1 MATTLSRIVARL
13 ADVYGPVPAPFP
25 VDPFELVIWES
36 IAYLADDD
44 RRAEALNQL
53 RETVGTRPDQLLEAD
68 GDELI
73 AVAAHGIM
81 AKHSA
86 SKLRAAAEIAI
97 GEFDGDLDEVLQRSA
112 PQAKKALRR
121 FPGIGEPGAEK
132 ILLYRRKHPSL
143 APESNALR
151 VLVRLGCIASG
162 KSYSA
167 TYAAARAAGREEWGD
182 DFDGLLAARHYLRLH
197 GKELCRRTTP
207 RCETCVLRKD
217 CAFGRAASGAD

>member
-1 MATTLSRIVARL
+1 M
-13 ADVYGPVPAPFP
+13 
-25 VDPFELVIWES
+25 IWES
-36 IAYLADDD
+36 IGYLADDD

-112 PQAKKALRR
+112 AQAKKALRR

-132 ILLYRRKHPSL
+132 ILL
-143 APESNALR
+143 
-151 VLVRLGCIASG
+151 
-162 KSYSA
+162 
-167 TYAAARAAGREEWGD
+167 
-182 DFDGLLAARHYLRLH
+182 
-197 GKELCRRTTP
+197 
-207 RCETCVLRKD
+207 
-217 CAFGRAASGAD
+217 

>member
-151 VLVRLGCIASG
+151 VLVRLGCIVIYWNS
-162 KSYSA
+162 SA
-167 TYAAARAAGREEWGD
+167 VRAP
-182 DFDGLLAARHYLRLH
+182 GLSSTRF
-197 GKELCRRTTP
+197 ETP
-207 RCETCVLRKD
+207 SLPMSC
-217 CAFGRAASGAD
+217 SSPP